1 MEPQLTSAVN
11 ESHLKASQG
20 KNGYNKHL
28 PMDQQFTLDT
38 TSMLNLTRYQDN
50 RHKSTHNKRPSM
62 EPQFPPIMNS
72 MMNITHSKN
81 KQEKSSRIFS
91 FSDAENEIS
100 VSVIK

>member
-20 KNGYNKHL
+20 KNEYNRHL

-62 EPQFPPIMNS
+62 EPQFP